1 MRVRREWKKLL
12 PYAWKIVDLPV
23 DEHITLLNEYQFGFF
38 PENED
43 SVEQK
48 KINLLCTFQ
57 DQTPL
62 CMNAYMCFE
71 TVFLFDGV

>member
-1 MRVRREWKKLL
+1 M
-12 PYAWKIVDLPV
+12 
-23 DEHITLLNEYQFGFF
+23 DEHITLLNEYQFVFF